1 MGSRLAPSVFKFIT
15 GTEVA
20 LRDLQASLREVQAL
34 KHVHTHQVHSYQMH
48 VCQVFRLRGETAGEF
63 A

>member
-34 KHVHTHQVHSYQMH
+34 KHVHTHQVH
-48 VCQVFRLRGETAGEF
+48 VWQVFRLRGETAGEF